1 MRQQVQPLLPALT
14 VALASLSFVVTVKS
28 PLYLFIYINT
38 KFQYTLM
45 DQFKPSGCCTTNLI
59 VVLELLIRPTI
70 SP

>member
-14 VALASLSFVVTVKS
+14 VALALLSFVVTVKS
-28 PLYLFIYINT
+28 LLYLFINT

-45 DQFKPSGCCTTNLI
+45 DQFKPSGCCTTSLI